1 MKKITAIF
9 AIVALLSFASPALAH
24 GGHHGSSDD
33 VTVTNHN
40 SASVTNTVNVSA
52 STGGND
58 ANGGTGSAAG
68 NGGDVNH
75 SDDNNTGGNGGNGG
89 NGGEGGVI
97 YTGNAYA
104 MSLIENDVN
113 YNEIEVDVDCDCEGD
128 VDDVTVTNHN
138 SASVGNNVDVRA
150 RTGHN
155 EANGGDAGCDCVGG
169 GDGGN
174 VNHSEDHNAGGNG
187 GNAGHGGWG
196 GYINTGDAE
205 AGSGI
210 VNLVNTNITRIR
222 R

>member
-52 STGGND
+52 STGGN
-58 ANGGTGSAAG
+58 
-68 NGGDVNH
+68 
-75 SDDNNTGGNGGNGG
+75 
-89 NGGEGGVI
+89 GGEGGVV

-196 GYINTGDAE
+196 GYINTGNAE

-210 VNLVNTNITRIR
+210 VNLVNTNITRILR
-222 R
+222 

>member
-1 MKKITAIF
+1 MKKITAVF

-24 GGHHGSSDD
+24 GGHYGSSDD
-33 VTVTNHN
+33 ITVTNHN
-40 SASVTNTVNVSA
+40 SASVRNTVNVSA

-68 NGGDVNH
+68 NGG
-75 SDDNNTGGNGGNGG
+75 
-89 NGGEGGVI
+89 EGGVI

-104 MSLIENDVN
+104 GSLINNDVN
-113 YNEIEVDVDCDCEGD
+113 YNETNVDVDCDCEGD

-138 SASVGNNVDVRA
+138 SASVNNNVDVRA

>member
-1 MKKITAIF
+1 MKKITAVF

-24 GGHHGSSDD
+24 GGHYGSSDD
-33 VTVTNHN
+33 ITVTNHN
-40 SASVTNTVNVSA
+40 SASVRNTVNVSA

-104 MSLIENDVN
+104 GSLINNDVN
-113 YNEIEVDVDCDCEGD
+113 YNETNVDCDCEGD

-138 SASVGNNVDVRA
+138 SASVNNNVDVRA

-169 GDGGN
+169 GDGGD
-174 VNHSEDHNAGGNG
+174 VNHSEDHKAGGNG

-196 GYINTGDAE
+196 GYINTGKAE

>member
-1 MKKITAIF
+1 MKKITAVF

-24 GGHHGSSDD
+24 GGHYGSSDD
-33 VTVTNHN
+33 ITVTNHN
-40 SASVTNTVNVSA
+40 SASVRNTVNVSA
-52 STGGND
+52 STGGNG
-58 ANGGTGSAAG
+58 A
-68 NGGDVNH
+68 
-75 SDDNNTGGNGGNGG
+75 

-104 MSLIENDVN
+104 GSLINNDVN
-113 YNEIEVDVDCDCEGD
+113 YNETNVDVDCDCEGD

-138 SASVGNNVDVRA
+138 SASVNNNVDVRA